1 MLPWDAN
8 PREIM
13 SFFEQLKTAASA
25 EWRAYTEHPFTEGL
39 ADSSLAEA
47 AFRHYLVQDYL
58 FLIEFAR
65 AYALAVYKSPRLA
78 DMREAA
84 GGLSAILD
92 VEMNLHIKLCA
103 GWGLSAA
110 DLEQAPPASQ
120 MLAYTRYVLDAG
132 MRGDLLALKVALA
145 PCVIGYAEIATRLA
159 ARPDALAQTNPYR
172 VWIAEYAGAPY
183 QEVAAKAR
191 THLDSLADLYATPA
205 RGAELVAIF
214 KEATRLEADFW
225 EMGWRAGKR

>member
-1 MLPWDAN
+1 
-8 PREIM
+8 M
-13 SFFEQLKTAASA
+13 SFFERLKTEASA

-39 ADSSLAEA
+39 ADGTLPDA

-65 AYALAVYKSPRLA
+65 AYALAVYKSPQLS

-84 GGLSAILD
+84 SGLSAILD
-92 VEMNLHIKLCA
+92 VEMNLHVKLCA
-103 GWGLSAA
+103 GWGLSPA
-110 DLEQAPPASQ
+110 DLEQAPAAVE

-132 MRGDLLALKVALA
+132 MRGDLLSLKVALA

-159 ARPDALAQTNPYR
+159 AQPNALQANNPYR

-183 QEVAAKAR
+183 QEVADNAR
-191 THLDSLADLYATPA
+191 THLEALAGHYATPA
-205 RGAELVAIF
+205 REAELIAIF
-214 KEATRLEADFW
+214 REATRLEADFW
-225 EMGWRAGKR
+225 EMGWRLND

>member
-1 MLPWDAN
+1 
-8 PREIM
+8 M
-13 SFFEQLKTAASA
+13 SFFERLKSAASA
-25 EWRAYTEHPFTEGL
+25 EWRAYTGHPFTNAL
-39 ADSSLAEA
+39 ADGSLAEA

-65 AYALAVYKSPRLA
+65 AYALSVYKSPKLA

-84 GGLSAILD
+84 AGLSAIID
-92 VEMNLHIKLCA
+92 VEMNLHVKLCA
-103 GWGLSAA
+103 GWGLSSD
-110 DLEQAPPASQ
+110 DLERTPPAVE

-159 ARPDALAQTNPYR
+159 AQPGALAATNPYR

-183 QEVAAKAR
+183 QEVAAKAQA
-191 THLDSLADLYATPA
+191 HLETLAGLYATPA
-205 RGAELVAIF
+205 REAELVEIF
-214 KEATRLEADFW
+214 REATRLEAEFW
-225 EMGWRAGKR
+225 EMGWRADNRHRPAAV